1 MAEQKTHRL
10 VNNPRISLRYL
21 ADYMAS
27 SEVARRGIIRGCK
40 YQPIAR
46 IVQHDEAK
54 QAVGRYIRV
63 GKSDPSVLTEE
74 AQKLRDRM
82 VDSVFDRDVLDH
94 NADYID
100 RFAKVS
106 DKVVLPKADISAPG
120 AKLQIQLRT
129 VKLTAELQF
138 RLRRVTKTNKIRLG
152 AGTLR
157 YAKGTPL
164 KQSVGEW
171 QSAILFGLISL
182 IQGEDEEEAEQKL
195 CVTIDA
201 FSGAC
206 FQAPSDATR
215 RFNNAEAA
223 CATIA
228 EQWDNINPPEN
239 SVI

>member
-1 MAEQKTHRL
+1 
-10 VNNPRISLRYL
+10 
-21 ADYMAS
+21 MAS
-27 SEVARRGIIRGCK
+27 SEVARRGVIRGCK

-46 IVQHDEAK
+46 IVQHDEAR
-54 QAVGRYIRV
+54 QAVGRYIRA
-63 GKSDPSVLTEE
+63 GKPDSSILTEA

-82 VDSVFDRDVLDH
+82 ADSVFDRDVLDH

-100 RFAKVS
+100 RFANVS
-106 DKVVLPKADISAPG
+106 DRLVLPNSEISAPG
-120 AKLQIQLRT
+120 AKIQIQLRG
-129 VKLTAELQF
+129 VKLTTDLQF
-138 RLRRVTKTNKIRLG
+138 RLRRVTKTNKIRVG

-164 KQSVGEW
+164 KQSIGEW
-171 QSAILFGLISL
+171 QSAVLFGLLSL
-182 IQGEDEEEAEQKL
+182 IQGDDEAEAEQKL

-201 FSGAC
+201 FSGTC

-228 EQWDNINPPEN
+228 EQWDKISPPEN
-239 SVI
+239 AII